1 MAEPLD
7 PDIRRRIRFL
17 VAPQFETLTALAQTA
32 GKPSLA
38 LAVWSERLATELPD
52 RFWQAHRQLAI
63 MPAHWYGLCD
73 WPIFWSLEPDFATT
87 IAQIEA
93 LTPEAFARGVLGALL
108 LNPQAVETLLSGQS
122 LADAIALLPK
132 IDRDWFTFLGFYP
145 APKPGSSF
153 LELVATKPKLAQRC
167 FTICLSSFW
176 HHFKAYWR
184 RLGPR
189 LSLSA
194 EMGAA
199 RVRYLPVE
207 EISWRF
213 GVTLNFDPIEKHLD
227 SIRSGYVVKFKYLA
241 EIVMVPSLFNFEQIW
256 SIDYSNPNRQVL
268 YIPYLDPEL
277 TAEDLSVV
285 PTGEIRPP
293 GDPVVVFRALGEAT
307 RFAMATL
314 IARQPIGAADIARE
328 LRLSKQTAMHH
339 LQQLRQAGLI
349 EDLTQGSAKLFAL
362 RRSAIATLSARTAE
376 RLFEDRRR
384 PPIRSR
390 RPKSA

>member
-7 PDIRRRIRFL
+7 PDIRRRVRFL
-17 VAPQFETLTALAQTA
+17 VAPQFEALTALAQIA
-32 GKPSLA
+32 GKPSPA
-38 LAVWSERLATELPD
+38 LAGWAERLGTELPD

-63 MPAHWYGLCD
+63 TPAHWYGLCD
-73 WPIFWSLEPDFATT
+73 WPIFWSLEPDFAAT
-87 IAQIEA
+87 IARIEA
-93 LTPEAFARGVLGALL
+93 LAPEAFAQGVLGALL
-108 LNPQAVETLLSGQS
+108 LDPRAVKALLNGHS
-122 LADAIALLPK
+122 LADAVALLPK
-132 IDRDWFTFLGFYP
+132 LDRDWLTFLGFYP
-145 APKPGSSF
+145 APRPGGSF
-153 LELVATKPKLAQRC
+153 LEIVATKPRLAQRC
-167 FTICLSSFW
+167 FAICLSSFW
-176 HHFKAYWR
+176 HHFKTYWR

-213 GVTLNFDPIEKHLD
+213 GVTLNFDPVEKHLD
-227 SIRSGYVVKFKYLA
+227 SIRSGYVFKFKTLA
-241 EIVMVPSLFNFEQIW
+241 EIVMLPSLFNFEQIW
-256 SIDYSNPNRQVL
+256 SIDRSNPDRLVL
-268 YIPYLDPEL
+268 YIPYLDPEM
-277 TAEDLSVV
+277 TVEDLSF
-285 PTGEIRPP
+285 TAAGEIRPP

-328 LRLSKQTAMHH
+328 LRLSKQTVTHH

-349 EDLTQGSAKLFAL
+349 EDLTQGSAKIFAL
-362 RRSAIATLSARTAE
+362 RRSAIASLSARTAE

-384 PPIRSR
+384 PPARPR
-390 RPKSA
+390 RRKSA